1 MIPAAIAMAAA
12 VSAAGSASKPPP
24 ELARG
29 VAACGVEPG
38 QVAVVWDKTSQSSV
52 VVIRQHAL
60 SQGTMTCLAKVS
72 SKYQANFAF
81 LAPDFH
87 IEGAA
92 GK

>member
-12 VSAAGSASKPPP
+12 VSTAGATPKPPP

-29 VAACGVEPG
+29 VAACGVKAS
-38 QVAVVWDKTSQSSV
+38 QVAVVWDKASQSSV

-60 SQGTMTCLAKVS
+60 PERAMTCLAKVS
-72 SKYQANFAF
+72 SQYQANFAF
-81 LAPDFH
+81 MAPDFH